1 MSFGV
6 SGYRFNM
13 NMSNGFFFLISPC
26 KDSFD
31 FFMSDMHG
39 DSYDHNVDL
48 VNGMQG
54 EDKITSKTG
63 ATSYLIEKQI
73 VNAFIAIYS
82 RFSK

>member
-1 MSFGV
+1 
-6 SGYRFNM
+6 M
-13 NMSNGFFFLISPC
+13 NISNGFFFLISPC

-54 EDKITSKTG
+54 EDKILPKLELPVT
-63 ATSYLIEKQI
+63 
-73 VNAFIAIYS
+73 
-82 RFSK
+82 